1 MISGNSPYTMGE
13 ATAIIAAIADAD
25 IEDLADWAIVA
36 MKRDRTLLT
45 ISSDEDTSTVIQL
58 LAVGIGR
65 IARGERD

>member
-36 MKRDRTLLT
+36 MKRDRTPP
-45 ISSDEDTSTVIQL
+45 DHQQRRGHQHRDPAPRRRDRPHRQ
-58 LAVGIGR
+58 GR
-65 IARGERD
+65 T